1 MRENY
6 DFKNVR
12 KNGYIENPQ
21 KKTKDSLFRILN
33 NPEQNRRS

>member
-21 KKTKDSLFRILN
+21 KI
-33 NPEQNRRS
+33 RRELPNDL